1 MTTPPPNNS
10 SSTIFSAPTFEQL
23 ELVKYESETNSVA
36 TRQELEQIALLW
48 GAMGI
53 SNDRVAHT
61 AWDLARHCADT
72 QAAKSSDLVGLSPGT
87 AVPRSMLAA
96 AVKQKTTLRRFCSYF
111 AKVVWNQM
119 LITNTPP
126 ASWAAMGYQDDT
138 KFAAFDFFDAVLS
151 PASLNPI
158 GGLVR
163 EPTEK
168 EIQAHQVN
176 KYVAITRANQTRGNL
191 LSTMAEVTR
200 GKHGYLPTITME
212 PPP

>member
-1 MTTPPPNNS
+1 MTTPQNNNS
-10 SSTIFSAPTFEQL
+10 SSSIFSAPTFEQL
-23 ELVKYESETNSVA
+23 KLVKYESETSSVA
-36 TRQELEQIALLW
+36 TRQELEQIAILW
-48 GAMGI
+48 ASMGI
-53 SNDRVAHT
+53 SKDRVSNT
-61 AWDLARHCADT
+61 AWDLARHCADV
-72 QAAKSSDLVGLSPGT
+72 QAAKSSDLVGTSPGT
-87 AVPRSMLAA
+87 AIPRSMLAA
-96 AVKQKTTLRRFCSYF
+96 AVRQTTTLRRFCSYF
-111 AKVVWNQM
+111 AKVVWNQ
-119 LITNTPP
+119 LILTNTPP

-151 PASLNPI
+151 PAALDPV

-163 EPTEK
+163 QPTEK